1 MHPRHVPS
9 PPPQPSDAAHC
20 PVLGARTSAQVT
32 TPGVHG
38 GDDRLLQHLQALEV
52 RLHDP
57 QVRSD
62 AGQLQALLHEDFLEF
77 GRSGGVHD
85 RAATVDS
92 LAAAL
97 PAGPPARLVS
107 GGFALARL
115 GPDSALLTYRS
126 ASVAEDGTAGRHTLR
141 SSVWLRTALGWQM
154 RFHQGTPTAP
164 FDLAASMP

>member
-1 MHPRHVPS
+1 MVNDMAMAQLPDLDMHG
-9 PPPQPSDAAHC
+9 SDDH
-20 PVLGARTSAQVT
+20 
-32 TPGVHG
+32 
-38 GDDRLLQHLQALEV
+38 LLQHLQALEV

-85 RAATVDS
+85 KADSVGSLGAAVQ
-92 LAAAL
+92 
-97 PAGPPARLVS
+97 PQPPLQLVAD
-107 GGFALARL
+107 GFALARL

>member
-1 MHPRHVPS
+1 MVNNM
-9 PPPQPSDAAHC
+9 AM
-20 PVLGARTSAQVT
+20 AQL
-32 TPGVHG
+32 PDLDMHG
-38 GDDRLLQHLQALEV
+38 GDDHLLQHLQALEV

-62 AGQLQALLHEDFLEF
+62 AGQLQALLHEGFLEF

-85 RAATVDS
+85 KADTVGSLGAAVQP
-92 LAAAL
+92 LQ
-97 PAGPPARLVS
+97 LVAD
-107 GGFALARL
+107 GFALARL

>member
-1 MHPRHVPS
+1 MVN
-9 PPPQPSDAAHC
+9 DMAM
-20 PVLGARTSAQVT
+20 AQL
-32 TPGVHG
+32 PDLDMHG
-38 GDDRLLQHLQALEV
+38 GDVRLLQHLQALEV
-52 RLHDP
+52 RLHDA

-62 AGQLQALLHEDFLEF
+62 AGQLQGLLHEDFLEF

-97 PAGPPARLVS
+97 PAQAPARLVS

-126 ASVAEDGTAGRHTLR
+126 ASVAEDGTAGRSEEHTSELQSHLNLVCR
-141 SSVWLRTALGWQM
+141 LLLEKKTKNNL
-154 RFHQGTPTAP
+154 HLPITPHP
-164 FDLAASMP
+164 PMPSH

>member
-1 MHPRHVPS
+1 MVNHMAMAQRPDLDMHG
-9 PPPQPSDAAHC
+9 SDDH
-20 PVLGARTSAQVT
+20 
-32 TPGVHG
+32 
-38 GDDRLLQHLQALEV
+38 LLQHLQALEV

-57 QVRSD
+57 QVRAD

-107 GGFALARL
+107 AGFALARL

-126 ASVAEDGTAGRHTLR
+126 ASVAEDGTADRHTLR
-141 SSVWLRTALGWQM
+141 SSVWLRTGQGWQM
-154 RFHQGTPTAP
+154 RFHQGTPTQP
-164 FDLAASMP
+164 FDLAAPLP

>member
-1 MHPRHVPS
+1 MVNNM
-9 PPPQPSDAAHC
+9 AM
-20 PVLGARTSAQVT
+20 AQLPDLDT
-32 TPGVHG
+32 HG
-38 GDDRLLQHLQALEV
+38 GDDHLLQHLQALEV

-62 AGQLQALLHEDFLEF
+62 AGQLQALLYEDFLEF

-85 RAATVDS
+85 RAATVDG
-92 LAAAL
+92 LAAAS
-97 PAGPPARLVS
+97 PAQAPARLVS

-141 SSVWLRTALGWQM
+141 SSVWLRTARGWQM

>member
-38 GDDRLLQHLQALEV
+38 GDRLLQHLQALEV

-62 AGQLQALLHEDFLEF
+62 AGQ
-77 GRSGGVHD
+77 
-85 RAATVDS
+85 
-92 LAAAL
+92 
-97 PAGPPARLVS
+97 
-107 GGFALARL
+107 
-115 GPDSALLTYRS
+115 
-126 ASVAEDGTAGRHTLR
+126 
-141 SSVWLRTALGWQM
+141 
-154 RFHQGTPTAP
+154 
-164 FDLAASMP
+164 

>member
-1 MHPRHVPS
+1 MQINHDSKSMPLEPR
-9 PPPQPSDAAHC
+9 
-20 PVLGARTSAQVT
+20 RTPIQAT
-32 TPGVHG
+32 NLPHKP
-38 GDDRLLQHLQALEV
+38 DNDHLLQHLQALEV

-57 QVRSD
+57 QVRAD

-97 PAGPPARLVS
+97 PAGAPARLVS

-141 SSVWLRTALGWQM
+141 SSVWLRTARGWQM